1 MRDKVKRFLSILMT
15 ALMLVNLLPV
25 GALAEGV
32 TATATVISNVT
43 QSAALTTSEK
53 VDNKNIYVYV
63 QIVDANETQKKR
75 INELLELNS
84 SGFYTIGKKEYN
96 ENVLP
101 GTYSKWNGYDPRLSN
116 DTTYSENQTVQGKT
130 LPTYTSV
137 YRNLTDTKKEN
148 RMIPLEEVSWG
159 VYKFTTGAN
168 GYKDSSVG
176 TWHLDGT
183 IRIAQINFPYQVLHI
198 AQYPDCT
205 EKLLGQEHRP

>member
-1 MRDKVKRFLSILMT
+1 MRDKVKRFISILMT

-116 DTTYSENQTVQGKT
+116 DTTYSENQTV
-130 LPTYTSV
+130 
-137 YRNLTDTKKEN
+137 
-148 RMIPLEEVSWG
+148 
-159 VYKFTTGAN
+159 
-168 GYKDSSVG
+168 
-176 TWHLDGT
+176 
-183 IRIAQINFPYQVLHI
+183 
-198 AQYPDCT
+198 
-205 EKLLGQEHRP
+205 